1 MPRLGTGARRKT
13 PAVGRPREAHPR
25 APPSRVATRTRSRA
39 RAAPPGAG
47 GRGCAP
53 CCPSRRDAPR
63 AAPARDGATGEREN
77 VLVVSEAR
85 CEEPRQLML
94 EHGRTWPRTCLS
106 HTHDIKCK
114 LDTLASAGQNFKSR
128 IEVPLAQ
135 AGKYAGVFSRPSR
148 AGERG
153 PHRDARTL
161 SAHAHL
167 EPRLSKFEPPLA
179 AKLSRR
185 TVARSR
191 RTFVSNASGESRA
204 RWGTPSTRRTRS
216 WRRLGRG
223 RTGRCTR
230 PGRGARGGSWRSRR
244 RVLRCVSRTRRG
256 ERPLALDARRERRRR
271 PRTLFFHRTNS

>member
-1 MPRLGTGARRKT
+1 M
-13 PAVGRPREAHPR
+13 
-25 APPSRVATRTRSRA
+25 
-39 RAAPPGAG
+39 
-47 GRGCAP
+47 
-53 CCPSRRDAPR
+53 
-63 AAPARDGATGEREN
+63 
-77 VLVVSEAR
+77 
-85 CEEPRQLML
+85 
-94 EHGRTWPRTCLS
+94 
-106 HTHDIKCK
+106 IKCK

-135 AGKYAGVFSRPSR
+135 AGKYGGVFSRPSR

-153 PHRDARTL
+153 SHRDARTL

-230 PGRGARGGSWRSRR
+230 PGTGARGGSWRSRR